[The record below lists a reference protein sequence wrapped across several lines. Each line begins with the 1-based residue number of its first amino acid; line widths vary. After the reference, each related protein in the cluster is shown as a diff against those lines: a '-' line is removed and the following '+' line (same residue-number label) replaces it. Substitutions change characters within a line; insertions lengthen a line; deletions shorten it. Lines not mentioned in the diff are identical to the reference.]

1 MQNRHQTITSG
12 VIIKKPKTKPL
23 FIVFE
28 GIDGAGKSTQARMLA
43 DRLRDDKI
51 PFILTAEPSDGPTGR
66 LIKSLK
72 ARLDPEEE
80 ARLFTEDRRQHVEN
94 VILPAIKRRDT
105 VICDRYVY
113 SSVAYQGARGV
124 DPDRILCEN
133 RQFVMPD
140 LIFLLEITV
149 EIALSRISSGRS
161 RAFSPFE
168 ARSDL
173 ELVGGIYQSIADPAI
188 HRIDGSLPPDELH
201 REIVRIVK
209 SRL

>member
-1 MQNRHQTITSG
+1 M
-12 VIIKKPKTKPL
+12 IKKPKTKPL

-28 GIDGAGKSTQARMLA
+28 GIDGAGKSTQAGMLA
-43 DRLRDDKI
+43 DRLRADEI

-72 ARLDPEEE
+72 VRPNPEEE
-80 ARLFTEDRRQHVEN
+80 ARLFTEDRRHHVQN
-94 VILPAIKRRDT
+94 VILPALKEGKT

-113 SSVAYQGARGV
+113 SSVAYQGARGI
-124 DPDRILCEN
+124 DPAGILSEN

-140 LIFLLEITV
+140 LILLLDITV
-149 EIALSRISSGRS
+149 EMALSRIRSGRS
-161 RAFSPFE
+161 HGFSAFE

-173 ELVGGIYQSIADPAI
+173 EVVREIYRSIADPAI
-188 HRIDGSLPPDELH
+188 HRMTATLPPDELH

>member
-1 MQNRHQTITSG
+1 M
-12 VIIKKPKTKPL
+12 IKKTKIKPL

-28 GIDGAGKSTQARMLA
+28 GIDGAGKSMQTGMLA
-43 DRLRDDKI
+43 DRLRADKI

-72 ARLDPEEE
+72 VRLNPEEE
-80 ARLFTEDRRQHVEN
+80 TRLFTEDRRHHVEN
-94 VILPAIKRRDT
+94 VILPAIKNGKT
-105 VICDRYVY
+105 VICDRYLY

-124 DPDRILCEN
+124 DPARILSEN

-149 EIALSRISSGRS
+149 EIALSRISCGRS
-161 RAFSPFE
+161 QGFSAFE

-173 ELVGGIYQSIADPAI
+173 EVVRGIYRSISDPAI
-188 HRIDGSLPPDELH
+188 HRMNGTLPPDELH

-209 SRL
+209 SGYEEP

>member
-1 MQNRHQTITSG
+1 MR
-12 VIIKKPKTKPL
+12 VIKKPKIKPL

-28 GIDGAGKSTQARMLA
+28 GIDGAGKSMQTGMLA
-43 DRLRDDKI
+43 DRLRADEI

-72 ARLDPEEE
+72 VRLNPEEE
-80 ARLFTEDRRQHVEN
+80 TRLFTEDRRHHVQN
-94 VILPAIKRRDT
+94 VILPAIKNGKT

-124 DPDRILCEN
+124 DPARILSEN

-161 RAFSPFE
+161 HGFSAFE

-173 ELVGGIYQSIADPAI
+173 EVVRRIYQSISDPAI
-188 HRIDGSLPPDELH
+188 HRMNGTLPPDELH

-209 SRL
+209 SGYEEP